1 MKIISNG
8 VNNFIIKFIATG
20 FGLGYSPIIPG
31 TLGSLLGV
39 VIFFFLSKLRLSLL
53 TWIIILIIFFFLGVV
68 TATKAEKLFSRKDCR
83 KIVIDEIVGC
93 IIFLLFVP
101 HTKWCIILGFILYR
115 FLDIVKPFPA
125 YRSQK
130 LAGGWGIMMDDL
142 IVAIYT
148 GIVINIIVF
157 AKSLIC

>member
-1 MKIISNG
+1 MKTL
-8 VNNFIIKFIATG
+8 NNFIIKLIATG

-39 VIFFFLSKLRLSLL
+39 FIFFLLFKLRLSLL
-53 TWIIILIIFFFLGVV
+53 TWIIICIFLFFIGVL
-68 TATKAEKLFSRKDCR
+68 TATQAERLFSKKDCR

-93 IIFLLFVP
+93 IIFLLFIP
-101 HTKWCIILGFILYR
+101 HTKWCIIIGFIIYR

-125 YRSQK
+125 NRSQA
-130 LAGGWGIMMDDL
+130 LIGGWGITIDDL

-148 GIVINIIVF
+148 VIVINIAMII
-157 AKSLIC
+157 KGLIC